1 MTMFVHSLTHIR
13 TPRSMST
20 LDDYGQP
27 TPGAPV
33 ETTGI
38 LGLVQPRAARER
50 DDHRSAGAE
59 VADHVIFLPIGTD
72 VDSSDAFEKDGERYE
87 VLGVRRFDFGGLAH
101 LEVDARRISGAEV
114 PGGS

>member
-1 MTMFVHSLTHIR
+1 MTMFVHSLKHIR
-13 TPRSMST
+13 TPRSYST
-20 LDDYGQP
+20 VDDYGQP
-27 TPGAPV
+27 TDETPV

-38 LGLVQPRAARER
+38 VGLVQPRSAREM

-72 VDSSDAFEKDGERYE
+72 VDSTDAFEKDGERYE

-101 LEVDARRISGAEV
+101 LEVDARRVSGTAV
-114 PGGS
+114 PSAS

>member
-1 MTMFVHSLTHIR
+1 MTMFIHSLIHIR

-27 TPGAPV
+27 ADGTPV

-38 LGLVQPRAARER
+38 LGLVQPRAAREM

-72 VDSSDAFEKDGERYE
+72 VDSTDAFEKDGERYE
-87 VLGVRRFDFGGLAH
+87 ILGVRRFDFGGLAH
-101 LEVDARRISGAEV
+101 LEVDARRVAGTEV
-114 PGGS
+114 PGAS

>member
-1 MTMFVHSLTHIR
+1 MSMFIHNLTHIR
-13 TPRSMST
+13 TPRSMT
-20 LDDYGQP
+20 TPDDYGQP
-27 TPGAPV
+27 TDGTPV

-38 LGLVQPRAARER
+38 FGLVQPRAAREM

-72 VDSSDAFEKDGERYE
+72 VDSTDAFEKDGERYE

-101 LEVDARRISGAEV
+101 LEVDARRVSGREV
-114 PGGS
+114 PSAS